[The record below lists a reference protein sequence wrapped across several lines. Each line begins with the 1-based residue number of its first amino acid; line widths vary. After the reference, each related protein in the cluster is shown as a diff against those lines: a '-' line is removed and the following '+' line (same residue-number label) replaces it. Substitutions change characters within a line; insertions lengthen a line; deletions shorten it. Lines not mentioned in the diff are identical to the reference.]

1 MPISP
6 CAAGTNTIFASPEKI
21 SPSALTMSQWMV

>member
-6 CAAGTNTIFASPEKI
+6 AFAGANTMSASPVKI
-21 SPSALTMSQWMV
+21 SPSALTMLT